1 MKYIFILV
9 VLQFNLSIIAQNWQ
23 LKKTTDDFKAYTS
36 ETENSKVKSY
46 KVVALLSKQAECIF
60 KVMTDYENYESMFKE
75 IKEHE
80 IIKKTDT
87 SLVAY
92 SLFESPW
99 PVQDR
104 DLVSYIKIKKNDS
117 TMYITTI
124 AVQDKKYKRKT
135 NVVRMF
141 DYIEKC
147 KIEKIEPNKTKF
159 TITGHFDAG
168 GAIPAWLQNM
178 YIIDGVEDLIELL
191 KIKCH

>member
-1 MKYIFILV
+1 MKQIFTFLILLTNFSMV
-9 VLQFNLSIIAQNWQ
+9 AQNWQ

-46 KVVALLSKQAECIF
+46 KIVALLSKQSECIF
-60 KVMTDYENYESMFKE
+60 ELMTDYENYESMFKE

-80 IIKKTDT
+80 IIKRTDT

-104 DLVSYIKIKKNDS
+104 DLVSYIKIKKNGN
-117 TMYITTI
+117 TIYISTI
-124 AVQDKKYKRKT
+124 AVQDKTYKRKP

-141 DYIEKC
+141 DYTEKCIIEKL
-147 KIEKIEPNKTKF
+147 KQNKTRF
-159 TITGHFDAG
+159 TITGHFDAA
-168 GAIPAWLQNM
+168 GAIPAWMQNL
-178 YIIDGVEDLIELL
+178 YIIDGVEDLIEL
-191 KIKCH
+191 IKKKCQ